1 MNTSEIKQLSE
12 DAVTK
17 LMEALERG
25 ESQTFKNYLQTMARF
40 HKYSWQNSMLI
51 ISQCPTASHVAG
63 YQTWR
68 KLGRQVVKGAK
79 GIAILAPLVGK
90 AKPEEQHDGEEKRL
104 FGFRAVY
111 VFDVASTTGE
121 ELPEFSTVTGDPQQ
135 YMERLTAFVTAKGI
149 TLSYSD
155 KIAPA
160 KGQCSGKAITLLPNL
175 QPAEAFAV
183 LVHEA
188 AHSALHFG
196 ERRKETT
203 KKIRETE
210 AEAVAFVVSSA
221 IGLDVN
227 SSCSDYILSYDG
239 TKDTL
244 AESLA
249 FVQHTA
255 SEILQG
261 IAEKVEVPE

>member
-1 MNTSEIKQLSE
+1 MRNEQIKQLSE
-12 DAVTK
+12 DALAE

-25 ESQTFKNYLQTMARF
+25 ESETLKSYLKTMARF
-40 HKYSWQNSMLI
+40 HRYSWGNCLLI
-51 ISQCPTASHVAG
+51 QSQCPEASHVAG

-79 GIAILAPLVGK
+79 GIAIMAPMVGK
-90 AKPEEQHDGEEKRL
+90 VKPEEEHQEEERVRL
-104 FGFRAVY
+104 FGFRVVH
-111 VFDVASTTGE
+111 VFDVSNTTGE
-121 ELPEFSTVTGDPQQ
+121 ELPEFATVSGDPQQ
-135 YMERLTAFVTAKGI
+135 YMERLTAFVTSKGI
-149 TLSYSD
+149 TLLYSGD
-155 KIAPA
+155 IAPA
-160 KGQCSGKAITLLPNL
+160 KGLCSGKTITLLPNL

-196 ERRKETT
+196 DRRKETT
-203 KKIRETE
+203 KRVRETE

-227 SSCSDYILSYDG
+227 SACSDYILSYDG
-239 TKDTL
+239 DKATL

-249 FVQHTA
+249 FVQTTA
-255 SEILQG
+255 AEILQA
-261 IAEKVEVPE
+261 ILPDQ

>member
-25 ESQTFKNYLQTMARF
+25 ESETFKNYLQTMARF

-90 AKPEEQHDGEEKRL
+90 AKPEEQQDGEEKRL

-121 ELPEFSTVTGDPQQ
+121 ELPEFATITGDPQQ
-135 YMERLTAFVTAKGI
+135 YMKRLTAFVTAKGI

-155 KIAPA
+155 EIAPA
-160 KGQCSGKAITLLPNL
+160 KGQCSGKAITLLPTL

-183 LVHEA
+183 LVHEV

-227 SSCSDYILSYDG
+227 SSCSDYILSYEG